1 MPASGKPQTSEL
13 RLLILA
19 PAATSKS
26 TKVASSSDAL
36 STSQTE
42 ASSLLFFFLQAL
54 TGVAPSRDLT
64 TFAGYTSHAPLSIK
78 NKYYAAN
85 INIWCDELP
94 SDQPLHDEDGDVELA
109 RWTDIMLSEEAKEVR
124 EVIGSIIIVLPF
136 YVSLLSNEQQ
146 RSDVVKEYAQYI
158 ASVNKVRDLL
168 DDESGRDLATIVA
181 LQDMTPATLADRSSG
196 HQAALDSCAQDL
208 EDRCISEHDIFGWDI
223 VSWHPMRSTMESS
236 TDQAGLNEFGEKVGM
251 PRIFEVLEQAN
262 WTASSSTFG
271 DHLEGYE
278 LAGADDPSG
287 LNGDLST
294 PGLKPIVNLLSSNTK
309 DPITSEPD
317 EFQREMMGLHFA
329 LEDQRHMGVDEQSG
343 SGDELEVDQVMALMS
358 RAAEIRDAGADMS
371 KEERAKFARRE
382 VNKLMQ
388 EMNIS

>member
-136 YVSLLSNEQQ
+136 YVSLLSN
-146 RSDVVKEYAQYI
+146 
-158 ASVNKVRDLL
+158 
-168 DDESGRDLATIVA
+168 
-181 LQDMTPATLADRSSG
+181 
-196 HQAALDSCAQDL
+196 
-208 EDRCISEHDIFGWDI
+208 
-223 VSWHPMRSTMESS
+223 
-236 TDQAGLNEFGEKVGM
+236 
-251 PRIFEVLEQAN
+251 
-262 WTASSSTFG
+262 
-271 DHLEGYE
+271 
-278 LAGADDPSG
+278 
-287 LNGDLST
+287 
-294 PGLKPIVNLLSSNTK
+294 
-309 DPITSEPD
+309 
-317 EFQREMMGLHFA
+317 
-329 LEDQRHMGVDEQSG
+329 
-343 SGDELEVDQVMALMS
+343 
-358 RAAEIRDAGADMS
+358 
-371 KEERAKFARRE
+371 
-382 VNKLMQ
+382 
-388 EMNIS
+388 